1 MQVQAIYTQGRI
13 ELLQPLR
20 LQHDGVRVVVT
31 VPDDE
36 VATRAAPT
44 EDTLESRV
52 RAILRPYQHL
62 LDRATAGGTT
72 DYDSIRDEYLAD
84 KYHLNQP

>member
-20 LQHDGVRVVVT
+20 LRHDGVRLVVT
-31 VPDDE
+31 VPDE
-36 VATRAAPT
+36 EIETQAAPT
-44 EDTLESRV
+44 KDTLESRV

-62 LDRATAGGTT
+62 LDRAAADGPI
-72 DYDSIRDEYLAD
+72 DYDNIRDEYLAAQ
-84 KYHLNQP
+84 YFGQP

>member
-20 LQHDGVRVVVT
+20 LRHDGVRLVVT
-31 VPDDE
+31 VPDE
-36 VATRAAPT
+36 EIETQAAPT
-44 EDTLESRV
+44 KDTLESRV

-62 LDRATAGGTT
+62 LDRAGAGSTI
-72 DYDSIRDEYLAD
+72 DYDSIRDEYLAAQ
-84 KYHLNQP
+84 YFGQP

>member
-20 LQHDGVRVVVT
+20 LRHDGVRLVVT
-31 VPDDE
+31 VPDEE
-36 VATRAAPT
+36 VETQAAPT

-62 LDRATAGGTT
+62 LDRAGADGQI
-72 DYDSIRDEYLAD
+72 DYDSVRDEYLAN
-84 KYHLNQP
+84 KYLDQK